1 MNGQQDEVSHSRL
14 RRSRRSH
21 RCRFR
26 LRITAVCWRLVASI
40 PVILRRSVSA
50 AARKQLPVLAL
61 PQLQDHCVPRPLCR
75 YLHSQRVET
84 KMIGGREN
92 CSAAAEGVADFLG
105 AL

>member
-1 MNGQQDEVSHSRL
+1 MNSKDEVSHSRL
-14 RRSRRSH
+14 RRHSRR
-21 RCRFR
+21 RRFR
-26 LRITAVCWRLVASI
+26 LRIAAVCWRLLASI
-40 PVILRRSVSA
+40 PIVLRRSVSA

-61 PQLQDHCVPRPLCR
+61 PQLQDQCVPRPLCR

-84 KMIGGREN
+84 KMVGGCEN